1 MRLDCYDV
9 LVDGY
14 FSFSAHKP
22 SRENKRPTAAE
33 TKVSGPVVVSLKCTL
48 SECLNA

>member
-9 LVDGY
+9 LVDGH
-14 FSFSAHKP
+14 FFFLVHKP
-22 SRENKRPTAAE
+22 SRENKRPTAE
-33 TKVSGPVVVSLKCTL
+33 TKVSGPVVVSLS